1 MEEKNKI
8 IKQIVDIES
17 YALSNQENE
26 DNYIKELNFLYN
38 KLHKL
43 YDTNAKR
50 SHDTIEGKEYHI
62 VEWEGK
68 LIFKHK
74 TSGFTPRLKF
84 NKL

>member
-8 IKQIVDIES
+8 ITQIVDIES

-26 DNYIKELNFLYN
+26 DSYIKELNFLYN

-43 YDTNAKR
+43 YDTRSKR
-50 SHDTIEGKEYHI
+50 SHDSIEGKDYHI
-62 VEWEGK
+62 VECEGE

-74 TSGFTPRLKF
+74 TSGFAPRLKQI
-84 NKL
+84 K